1 MSDLAHY
8 HATRAPAADTPARRT
23 LRFLLQPAALG
34 LLLALLAAALL
45 GNWFHRQAATGLV
58 AEKQSRIAILE
69 GSALADFVAA
79 RLQAAAEAEAQAAE
93 AAAAAGSTGETP
105 APVDP
110 AIMLQAALTDWVE
123 RSPEDDAI
131 RVVRLG
137 GARLL
142 ASTFPAERSGE
153 LPRRL
158 TKDEKWLFDLG
169 QELRAAADT
178 NRAEGV
184 FRKPQIDV
192 TRVGTGRIR
201 ITVPYLVDGAIE
213 GFVQHERPLD
223 AVPAARAPLPLLL
236 VLALPLAAL
245 WLAALVLNRG
255 GGLAQGGARWILFLV
270 ALAIFSAAWYLYA
283 SRAVA
288 GLESIAAEGQSAV
301 AQSFQDLRQRVSGVA
316 GAGVETHAWDVDI
329 FQRPRG
335 LLGED
340 GSPVAAAQQ
349 AAFDAVRTPFARAM
363 WGNWA
368 LGAVILAF
376 FALGIARK
384 LRETLSEFRYAYL
397 YVAPAMVGMLIL
409 VFFPF
414 IYGITLS
421 FTGQTIFNTNQPLTE
436 LFVGLQN
443 YVDILGNFD
452 VAKRSVEGWV
462 INYQNFYWTLFITV
476 CWTVSNVA
484 VGVGLGMILAL
495 VLNTPGLRFKPVYRV
510 LLILPW
516 AIPNYIT
523 ALIWKALFH
532 QQFGAI
538 NQGIQ
543 MFGFEP
549 VAWFDGVFSSF
560 LTGLATNGWLSFPF
574 MMVVILGGLQ
584 SISADMYEAATVE
597 GATRRQQFWSI
608 TLPLLKPTLVP
619 AIILSVVWTFNMFNI
634 IYLVSGGAPA
644 GANEILITKA
654 YKIAFEEYRYAYSA
668 AYSTVIFLILLVYGV
683 FQTRMTRATEAV
695 HT

>member
-1 MSDLAHY
+1 MIDLAQHRKTQA
-8 HATRAPAADTPARRT
+8 ATADTPARRT
-23 LRFLLQPAALG
+23 LRFMAQPAALG
-34 LLLALLAAALL
+34 LLLALLASVLL
-45 GNWFHRQAATGLV
+45 GNWFHRQAAVGLV
-58 AEKQSRIAILE
+58 ADEQSRIAILE
-69 GSALADFVAA
+69 GSALADFVAGKLA
-79 RLQAAAEAEAQAAE
+79 ADPDGTDSLQ
-93 AAAAAGSTGETP
+93 S
-105 APVDP
+105 
-110 AIMLQAALTDWVE
+110 ALLDWVE
-123 RSPEDDAI
+123 RSPYDDSI

-137 GARLL
+137 GAQLL
-142 ASTFPAERSGE
+142 ASTHVAERTE
-153 LPRRL
+153 TLPRRL
-158 TKDEKWLFDLG
+158 TRDEKWLFDLG

-192 TRVGTGRIR
+192 SRPTPNRIR
-201 ITVPYLVDGAIE
+201 VTVPYLDEGVIA

-223 AVPAARAPLPLLL
+223 VSAVVIRPPLPLSWLL
-236 VLALPLAAL
+236 IVPLAVV
-245 WLAALVLNRG
+245 WLAATRLNPAG
-255 GGLAQGGARWILFLV
+255 GVAAGANRWILFILALV
-270 ALAIFSAAWYLYA
+270 VFSAAWYLY
-283 SRAVA
+283 SGRAVDSLA
-288 GLESIAAEGQSAV
+288 GMAGDGQSAV
-301 AQSFQDLRQRVSGVA
+301 AQSYQELRARVA
-316 GAGVETHAWDVDI
+316 GDAAGRMTGGGTAVDAWDVDE

-335 LLGED
+335 LLAAD
-340 GSPVAAAQQ
+340 GSIDPAASAAAI
-349 AAFDAVRTPFARAM
+349 AAFQQPFVKAL

-368 LGAVILAF
+368 LGAVILAI
-376 FALGIARK
+376 FALGVARRV
-384 LRETLSEFRYAYL
+384 RETLSEFRHAYL
-397 YVAPAMVGMLIL
+397 YVTPAMLGMLVL

-436 LFVGLQN
+436 LWVGLQN
-443 YVDILGNFD
+443 YIDILGSFD
-452 VAKRSVEGWV
+452 VAKRTAEGWV
-462 INYQNFYWTLFITV
+462 INYQNFYWTLFITI
-476 CWTVSNVA
+476 CWTVSNVS
-484 VGVGLGMILAL
+484 VGVGLGMLLAL
-495 VLNTPGLRFKPVYRV
+495 ALNTPGLRGKAIYRV

-538 NQGIQ
+538 NQAIQ
-543 MFGFEP
+543 MLGGEP
-549 VAWFDGVFSSF
+549 VAWFDGVFTSF
-560 LTGLATNGWLSFPF
+560 MTGLATNGWLSFPF

-619 AIILSVVWTFNMFNI
+619 AVILSVVWTFNMFNV
-634 IYLVSGGAPA
+634 IYLVSGGEPA

>member
-1 MSDLAHY
+1 VIDLAQHRGTQG
-8 HATRAPAADTPARRT
+8 ASAETPARRA
-23 LRFLLQPAALG
+23 LRFVAQPAALG
-34 LLLALLAAALL
+34 LLLALLAAVLL
-45 GNWFHRQAATGLV
+45 GNWFHRQAAVGLV
-58 AEKQSRIAILE
+58 GDEQSRIAILE
-69 GSALADFVAA
+69 GSALADFVAGKLA
-79 RLQAAAEAEAQAAE
+79 ADPDDTGSLQ
-93 AAAAAGSTGETP
+93 G
-105 APVDP
+105 
-110 AIMLQAALTDWVE
+110 ALLDWVE
-123 RSPEDDAI
+123 RSPYDDSI

-137 GARLL
+137 GAQLL
-142 ASTFPAERSGE
+142 ASTHAAERAE
-153 LPRRL
+153 ALPRRL
-158 TKDEKWLFDLG
+158 TRDEKWLFDLG

-178 NRAEGV
+178 NAAEGV

-192 TRVGTGRIR
+192 SRPAPDRIR
-201 ITVPYLVDGAIE
+201 VTVPYLDEGAIA

-223 AVPAARAPLPLLL
+223 VSAVVIRPPLPLSWLL
-236 VLALPLAAL
+236 IVPLAVL
-245 WLAALVLNRG
+245 WLAATRLNPAG
-255 GGLAQGGARWILFLV
+255 GVAAGANRWILFLLALV
-270 ALAIFSAAWYLYA
+270 AFSVAWYVY
-283 SRAVA
+283 SGRAVDSLA
-288 GLESIAAEGQSAV
+288 GMANDGQSAV
-301 AQSFQDLRQRVSGVA
+301 AQSYQELRDRVA
-316 GAGVETHAWDVDI
+316 GDAAGRMAGGGTAVNAWDVDE

-335 LLGED
+335 LLAPD
-340 GSPVAAAQQ
+340 GSIDPAASAAAI
-349 AAFDAVRTPFARAM
+349 AAFQRPFVKAL
-363 WGNWA
+363 WGNWV
-368 LGAVILAF
+368 LGAVILAI
-376 FALGIARK
+376 FALGVARRV
-384 LRETLSEFRYAYL
+384 RETLSEFRHAYL
-397 YVAPAMVGMLIL
+397 YVTPAMVGMLVL

-436 LFVGLQN
+436 LWVGLQN
-443 YVDILGNFD
+443 YIDILGSFD
-452 VAKRSVEGWV
+452 VAKRTAEGWV
-462 INYQNFYWTLFITV
+462 INYQNFYWTLFITI

-484 VGVGLGMILAL
+484 VGVGLGMVLAL
-495 VLNTPGLRFKPVYRV
+495 ALNTPGLKGKAIYRV

-543 MFGFEP
+543 MFGGEP

-560 LTGLATNGWLSFPF
+560 ITGLATNGWLSFPF

-619 AIILSVVWTFNMFNI
+619 AVILSVVWTFNMFNV
-634 IYLVSGGAPA
+634 IYLVSGGEPA

>member
-1 MSDLAHY
+1 MSELAHY
-8 HATRAPAADTPARRT
+8 RAARATADTPARRV
-23 LRFLLQPAALG
+23 LRFLMQPAALG
-34 LLLALLAAALL
+34 LLLALLAASLL
-45 GNWFHRQAATGLV
+45 GNWFHRQAAASLAAG
-58 AEKQSRIAILE
+58 EQSRIAILE
-69 GSALADFVAA
+69 GSAFADFVGGRIAA
-79 RLQAAAEAEAQAAE
+79 NPEDTAGLQAA
-93 AAAAAGSTGETP
+93 S
-105 APVDP
+105 
-110 AIMLQAALTDWVE
+110 LDWVE
-123 RSPEDDAI
+123 RSPHDDAI

-137 GARLL
+137 GAQLL
-142 ASTFPAERSGE
+142 ASTHPAERAGD

-158 TKDEKWLFDLG
+158 TRDEKWLFDLG

-178 NRAEGV
+178 NQAEGV

-192 TRVGTGRIR
+192 SRVGAGHIR
-201 ITVPYLVDGAIE
+201 VTVPYLADGAIA
-213 GFVQHERPLD
+213 GFVQHERPLESV
-223 AVPAARAPLPLLL
+223 AAARSPLPWPLL
-236 VLALPLAAL
+236 VVLPVALLWLVALAL
-245 WLAALVLNRG
+245 NRSG
-255 GGLAQGGARWILFLV
+255 GVASGASRWVLFLV
-270 ALAIFSAAWYLYA
+270 ALGLFSAAWYLYS

-288 GLESIAAEGQSAV
+288 GLEGMAGDGNAAV
-301 AQSFQDLRQRVSGVA
+301 AAAYTELRARVA
-316 GAGVETHAWDVDI
+316 GDAADRATDPDSANPWDVDI

-335 LLGED
+335 LLGAD
-340 GSPVAAAQQ
+340 GSMNAVATEAALES
-349 AAFDAVRTPFARAM
+349 FSRPFVRSL

-376 FALGIARK
+376 FALGVARK
-384 LRETLSEFRYAYL
+384 LRETVSEYRYAYL
-397 YVAPAMVGMLIL
+397 YVTPAMVGMLVL

-452 VAKRSVEGWV
+452 VAKRTAEGWV
-462 INYQNFYWTLFITV
+462 INYQNFYWTLFITI

-484 VGVGLGMILAL
+484 VGVGLGMTLAL
-495 VLNTPGLRFKPVYRV
+495 VLNTPGLRFKAVYRV

-538 NQGIQ
+538 NQAIQ
-543 MFGFEP
+543 MFGGEP

-560 LTGLATNGWLSFPF
+560 ITGLATNGWLSFPF

-619 AIILSVVWTFNMFNI
+619 AVILSVVWTFNMFNV
-634 IYLVSGGAPA
+634 IYLVSGGEPA

-695 HT
+695 NT

>member
-1 MSDLAHY
+1 V
-8 HATRAPAADTPARRT
+8 
-23 LRFLLQPAALG
+23 LL
-34 LLLALLAAALL
+34 
-45 GNWFHRQAATGLV
+45 
-58 AEKQSRIAILE
+58 
-69 GSALADFVAA
+69 
-79 RLQAAAEAEAQAAE
+79 
-93 AAAAAGSTGETP
+93 
-105 APVDP
+105 
-110 AIMLQAALTDWVE
+110 
-123 RSPEDDAI
+123 
-131 RVVRLG
+131 
-137 GARLL
+137 
-142 ASTFPAERSGE
+142 
-153 LPRRL
+153 
-158 TKDEKWLFDLG
+158 
-169 QELRAAADT
+169 
-178 NRAEGV
+178 
-184 FRKPQIDV
+184 
-192 TRVGTGRIR
+192 
-201 ITVPYLVDGAIE
+201 
-213 GFVQHERPLD
+213 
-223 AVPAARAPLPLLL
+223 
-236 VLALPLAAL
+236 LALPLAVF
-245 WLAALVLNRG
+245 WLAALFLNRSG
-255 GGLAQGGARWILFLV
+255 GPARGATRWILFLV
-270 ALAIFSAAWYLYA
+270 ALGLFSAVWYLYS
-283 SRAVA
+283 SRAMG
-288 GLESIAAEGQSAV
+288 GLEATAARGNDAV
-301 AQSFQDLRQRVSGVA
+301 AEAYLDLRERAGGSGTA
-316 GAGVETHAWDVDI
+316 GDANPWDVDV

-335 LLGED
+335 LLDAEGKVD
-340 GSPVAAAQQ
+340 AKAAE
-349 AAFDAVRTPFARAM
+349 AALDSYRQPFGRSM

-376 FALGIARK
+376 FALGVARK
-384 LRETLSEFRYAYL
+384 LRETVSEFRYAYL
-397 YVAPAMVGMLIL
+397 YVTPAMVGMLIL

-443 YVDILGNFD
+443 YIDIIGNTD
-452 VAKRSVEGWV
+452 VAKRTLEGWV

-495 VLNTPGLRFKPVYRV
+495 ALNTPGLRFKPIYRV

-538 NQGIQ
+538 NQAIQ
-543 MFGFEP
+543 MFGGEP

-560 LTGLATNGWLSFPF
+560 ITGLATNGWLSFPF

-597 GATRRQQFWSI
+597 GATRRQQFWRI

-619 AIILSVVWTFNMFNI
+619 AVILSVVWTFNMFNV
-634 IYLVSGGAPA
+634 IYLVSGGEPA
-644 GANEILITKA
+644 GANEILITQA

>member
-1 MSDLAHY
+1 VSELAHY
-8 HATRAPAADTPARRT
+8 RATQSRAADTPARRT

-34 LLLALLAAALL
+34 LLLALLVAALL
-45 GNWFHRQAATGLV
+45 GNWFYRQATGSLV
-58 AEKQSRIAILE
+58 ADERSRIAILE
-69 GSALADFVAA
+69 GSALADFVAG
-79 RLQAAAEAEAQAAE
+79 RLAM
-93 AAAAAGSTGETP
+93 
-105 APVDP
+105 DP
-110 AIMLQAALTDWVE
+110 DDTASLQQSLLDWVD
-123 RSPEDDAI
+123 RSPYDDQI

-142 ASTFPAERSGE
+142 ASTYAPERANE

-158 TKDEKWLFDLG
+158 TRDEKWLYDLG

-178 NRAEGV
+178 NAAEGV

-192 TRVGTGRIR
+192 SRPGQGRIR
-201 ITVPYLVDGAIE
+201 VTVPYLVDGAIA
-213 GFVQHERPLD
+213 GFVQHERPLET
-223 AVPAARAPLPLLL
+223 VPPARAPLPLLL
-236 VLALPLAAL
+236 VVVLPLAVL
-245 WLAALVLNRG
+245 WLAALKLNRTG
-255 GGLAQGGARWILFLV
+255 GVAAGAARWMLFVAALV
-270 ALAIFSAAWYLYA
+270 LFSAAWYVYA
-283 SRAVA
+283 SRALA
-288 GLESIAAEGQSAV
+288 GLEDVAMAGQAAV
-301 AQSFQDLRQRVSGVA
+301 ADAYGDLRARVTGEAAAQATAA
-316 GAGVETHAWDVDI
+316 GEPNPWDVDE

-335 LLGED
+335 LLMAD
-340 GSPVAAAQQ
+340 GAVDTAATQ
-349 AAFDAVRTPFARAM
+349 AALANLNAPFARAL

-376 FALGIARK
+376 FALGVARK
-384 LRETLSEFRYAYL
+384 LHETLSEYRYAYF
-397 YVAPAMVGMLIL
+397 YVTPAMIGMLVL

-414 IYGITLS
+414 AYGITLS

-436 LFVGLQN
+436 LWVGLQN
-443 YVDILGNFD
+443 YADIIGDFD
-452 VAKRSVEGWV
+452 VARRTAAGWV
-462 INYQNFYWTLFITV
+462 INYQNFYWTLFITI

-484 VGVGLGMILAL
+484 VGVTLGMILAL
-495 VLNTPGLRFKPVYRV
+495 TLNTPGLRFKPIYRV

-543 MFGFEP
+543 MLGGEP

-560 LTGLATNGWLSFPF
+560 MTGLATNGWLSFPF

-619 AIILSVVWTFNMFNI
+619 AVILSVVWTFNMFNV
-634 IYLVSGGAPA
+634 IYLVSGGEPA

>member
-1 MSDLAHY
+1 MSELPHLREGKQ
-8 HATRAPAADTPARRT
+8 RAAGPAGGARAI
-23 LRFLLQPAALG
+23 LLQPAAIG
-34 LLLALLAAALL
+34 LLLALLAAGLL
-45 GNWFHRQAATGLV
+45 GNWFHGQAASRLV
-58 AEKQSRIAILE
+58 ADQQSRTAILE
-69 GSALADFVAA
+69 GSALAEFVAGKLA
-79 RLQAAAEAEAQAAE
+79 ASPEDPLVLQAAVADWAA
-93 AAAAAGSTGETP
+93 
-105 APVDP
+105 
-110 AIMLQAALTDWVE
+110 
-123 RSPEDDAI
+123 RSPGDDAI

-142 ASTFPAERSGE
+142 ASTHPSDLQGE

-158 TKDEKWLFDLG
+158 DREEKWLFDLG

-192 TRVGTGRIR
+192 SRPAAGRIR
-201 ITVPYLVDGAIE
+201 VTVPYLADGEIA
-213 GFVQHERPLD
+213 GFVQHD
-223 AVPAARAPLPLLL
+223 APEAAASGGTRAPLPLVLL
-236 VLALPLAAL
+236 VLLPVAVLWAAAL
-245 WLAALVLNRG
+245 LVHGRAG
-255 GGLAQGGARWILFLV
+255 MTSRGARWALFVV
-270 ALAIFSAAWYLYA
+270 ALGLFSAAWYYY
-283 SRAVA
+283 STRAVA
-288 GLESIAAEGQSAV
+288 GLESLAASGNEQV
-301 AQSFQDLRQRVSGVA
+301 AQSYQELRTRVTGA
-316 GAGVETHAWDVDI
+316 GAETVTGGGGAPNPWDVDV

-335 LLGED
+335 LLHAD
-340 GSPVAAAQQ
+340 GRIDEAAAG
-349 AAFDAVRTPFARAM
+349 AALEAFQGPFAKSL

-368 LGAVILAF
+368 LGAVVLAF
-376 FALGIARK
+376 FGLGAARK
-384 LRETLSEFRYAYL
+384 LRETLVEYRYAYM
-397 YVAPAMVGMLIL
+397 YVTPAMVGMLVL

-436 LFVGLQN
+436 LFVGLRN
-443 YVDILGNFD
+443 YIDIIGDVD
-452 VAKRSVEGWV
+452 VATRTAAGWV
-462 INYQNFYWTLFITV
+462 INYQNFYWTLFITI

-484 VGVGLGMILAL
+484 VGVSLGMLLAL
-495 VLNTPGLRFKPVYRV
+495 ALNTPGLRFKPIYRV

-538 NQGIQ
+538 NQAIQ
-543 MFGFEP
+543 MFGGEP
-549 VAWFDGVFSSF
+549 VAWFDGVFTSF
-560 LTGLATNGWLSFPF
+560 ITGLATNGWLSFPF

-597 GATRRQQFWSI
+597 GATRSQQFWRI

-619 AIILSVVWTFNMFNI
+619 AVILSVVWTFNMFNV
-634 IYLVSGGAPA
+634 IYLVSGGEPA

>member
-1 MSDLAHY
+1 VIDLAQHRSTQD
-8 HATRAPAADTPARRT
+8 ATADTPARRA
-23 LRFLLQPAALG
+23 LRFVAQPAALG
-34 LLLALLAAALL
+34 LLLALIAAVLL
-45 GNWFHRQAATGLV
+45 GNWFHRQAAVGLV
-58 AEKQSRIAILE
+58 ADEQSRIAILE
-69 GSALADFVAA
+69 GSALADFVAGQLA
-79 RLQAAAEAEAQAAE
+79 SDPEGTESLQ
-93 AAAAAGSTGETP
+93 S
-105 APVDP
+105 
-110 AIMLQAALTDWVE
+110 ALLDWVE
-123 RSPEDDAI
+123 RSPYEDSI

-137 GARLL
+137 GAQLL
-142 ASTFPAERSGE
+142 ASTHAAERAE
-153 LPRRL
+153 ALPRRL
-158 TKDEKWLFDLG
+158 TRDEKWLFDLG

-178 NRAEGV
+178 NAAEGV

-192 TRVGTGRIR
+192 SRPTPDRIR
-201 ITVPYLVDGAIE
+201 VTVPYLDEGAIA

-223 AVPAARAPLPLLL
+223 VSAVVIRPPLPLAWLL
-236 VLALPLAAL
+236 IVPLAVL
-245 WLAALVLNRG
+245 WLAAARLNPAG
-255 GGLAQGGARWILFLV
+255 GVAAGANRWILFLL
-270 ALAIFSAAWYLYA
+270 ALVVFSAAWYLY
-283 SRAVA
+283 SGRAVDSLA
-288 GLESIAAEGQSAV
+288 GMANHGQSAV
-301 AQSFQDLRQRVSGVA
+301 AQSYQELRDRVA
-316 GAGVETHAWDVDI
+316 GDAVVNAWDVDE

-335 LLGED
+335 LLAPD
-340 GSPVAAAQQ
+340 GSIDPAASAEAN
-349 AAFDAVRTPFARAM
+349 AAFQRPFVKAL

-368 LGAVILAF
+368 LGTVILAI
-376 FALGIARK
+376 FALGVARRV
-384 LRETLSEFRYAYL
+384 RETLSEFRHAYL
-397 YVAPAMVGMLIL
+397 YVTPAMVGMLVL

-436 LFVGLQN
+436 LWVGLQN
-443 YVDILGNFD
+443 YIDILGSFD
-452 VAKRSVEGWV
+452 VAKRTAEGWV
-462 INYQNFYWTLFITV
+462 INYQNFYWTLFITI

-484 VGVGLGMILAL
+484 VGVGLGMVLAL
-495 VLNTPGLRFKPVYRV
+495 ALNTPGLKGKAIYRV

-538 NQGIQ
+538 NQAIQ
-543 MFGFEP
+543 MFGGEP

-560 LTGLATNGWLSFPF
+560 ITGLATNGWLSFPF

-619 AIILSVVWTFNMFNI
+619 AVILSVVWTFNMFNV
-634 IYLVSGGAPA
+634 IYLVSGGEPA

>member
-1 MSDLAHY
+1 MSELAHY

-34 LLLALLAAALL
+34 LLLALLAAGLL
-45 GNWFHRQAATGLV
+45 GNWFHRQAAAGLV
-58 AEKQSRIAILE
+58 DREQSRVAILE
-69 GSALADFVAA
+69 GSALAELVAGTLA
-79 RLQAAAEAEAQAAE
+79 AHPEDPAPLQAA
-93 AAAAAGSTGETP
+93 
-105 APVDP
+105 
-110 AIMLQAALTDWVE
+110 MLDWVD
-123 RSPEDDAI
+123 RSPGDDSI

-142 ASTFPAERSGE
+142 ASTHKVEQAGE

-158 TKDEKWLFDLG
+158 TSDEKWLFDLG

-178 NRAEGV
+178 NQAEGV
-184 FRKPQIDV
+184 FRKPQV
-192 TRVGTGRIR
+192 EVSRPAPGRIR
-201 ITVPYLVDGAIE
+201 VTVPYLGDGAIA
-213 GFVQHERPLD
+213 GFVQHEGPLE
-223 AVPAARAPLPLLL
+223 AAHAARPPLPLALL
-236 VLALPLAAL
+236 LALPLAAL
-245 WLAALVLNRG
+245 WLAALVLNRSG
-255 GGLAQGGARWILFLV
+255 GPAAGARRWVLFLV
-270 ALAIFSAAWYLYA
+270 ALGLFSAAWSLYA
-283 SRAVA
+283 NRAVA
-288 GLESIAAEGQSAV
+288 GLEAAANASNVAV
-301 AQSFQDLRQRVSGVA
+301 AEAYQGLRERVLGEGSGRVTGGG
-316 GAGVETHAWDVDI
+316 GAVNPWDVDE

-335 LLGED
+335 LLLAD
-340 GSPVAAAQQ
+340 GQPDEAAVEAAL
-349 AAFDAVRTPFARAM
+349 AAFRQPFARSL
-363 WGNWA
+363 WGNWV

-376 FALGIARK
+376 FALGFARR
-384 LRETLSEFRYAYL
+384 LRETVSEYRYAYL
-397 YVAPAMVGMLIL
+397 YVTPAMLGMLVL

-414 IYGITLS
+414 VYGITLS

-443 YVDILGNFD
+443 YVDIIASFD
-452 VAKRSVEGWV
+452 VATRTADGWV
-462 INYQNFYWTLFITV
+462 INYQNFYWTLFITI
-476 CWTVSNVA
+476 CWTVTNVT
-484 VGVGLGMILAL
+484 VGVSLGMILAL
-495 VLNTPGLRFKPVYRV
+495 ALNTPGLRFKPIYRV

-538 NQGIQ
+538 NQAIQ
-543 MFGFEP
+543 MFGGEP

-560 LTGLATNGWLSFPF
+560 MTGLIANGWLSFPF

-597 GATRRQQFWSI
+597 GASRRQQFWSI

-619 AIILSVVWTFNMFNI
+619 AVILSVVWTFNMFNI

-683 FQTRMTRATEAV
+683 FQTRVTRATEAV

>member
-1 MSDLAHY
+1 VIDLAQHRS
-8 HATRAPAADTPARRT
+8 TQETTADTPARRA
-23 LRFLLQPAALG
+23 LRFVAQPAALG
-34 LLLALLAAALL
+34 LLLALLAAVLL
-45 GNWFHRQAATGLV
+45 GNWFHRQAAVGLV
-58 AEKQSRIAILE
+58 GDEQSRIAILE
-69 GSALADFVAA
+69 GSALADFVAGKLA
-79 RLQAAAEAEAQAAE
+79 ADPEDTGSLQ
-93 AAAAAGSTGETP
+93 G
-105 APVDP
+105 
-110 AIMLQAALTDWVE
+110 ALLDWVE
-123 RSPEDDAI
+123 RSPYDDSI

-137 GARLL
+137 GAQLL
-142 ASTFPAERSGE
+142 ASTHAAERAE
-153 LPRRL
+153 ALPRRL
-158 TKDEKWLFDLG
+158 TRDEKWLFDLG

-178 NRAEGV
+178 NAAEGV

-192 TRVGTGRIR
+192 SRPAPDRIR
-201 ITVPYLVDGAIE
+201 VTVPYLDEGTIA

-223 AVPAARAPLPLLL
+223 VAAVVIRPPVPLALLL
-236 VLALPLAAL
+236 IVPLAVL
-245 WLAALVLNRG
+245 WLAATRLNPAG
-255 GGLAQGGARWILFLV
+255 GVAAGASRWILFLLALV
-270 ALAIFSAAWYLYA
+270 AFSAAWYVY
-283 SRAVA
+283 SGRAVDSLA
-288 GLESIAAEGQSAV
+288 GMANDGQSAG
-301 AQSFQDLRQRVSGVA
+301 AQSYQELRDRVA
-316 GAGVETHAWDVDI
+316 GDAAGRMTGGGTAVNAWDVDE

-335 LLGED
+335 LLAPD
-340 GSPVAAAQQ
+340 GSIDPAASAAAN
-349 AAFDAVRTPFARAM
+349 AAFQQPFVKAL
-363 WGNWA
+363 WGNWV
-368 LGAVILAF
+368 LGAVILAI
-376 FALGIARK
+376 FALGVARRV
-384 LRETLSEFRYAYL
+384 RETLSEFRHAYL
-397 YVAPAMVGMLIL
+397 YVTPAMVGMLVL

-436 LFVGLQN
+436 LWVGLQN
-443 YVDILGNFD
+443 YIDILGSFD
-452 VAKRSVEGWV
+452 VAKRTADGWV
-462 INYQNFYWTLFITV
+462 INYQNFYWTLFITI

-484 VGVGLGMILAL
+484 VGVGLGMVLAL
-495 VLNTPGLRFKPVYRV
+495 ALNTPGLKGKAIYRV

-538 NQGIQ
+538 NQAIQ
-543 MFGFEP
+543 MFGGEP

-560 LTGLATNGWLSFPF
+560 ITGLATNGWLSFPF

-619 AIILSVVWTFNMFNI
+619 AVILSVVWTFNMFNV
-634 IYLVSGGAPA
+634 IYLVSGGEPA

>member
-1 MSDLAHY
+1 
-8 HATRAPAADTPARRT
+8 
-23 LRFLLQPAALG
+23 
-34 LLLALLAAALL
+34 LL
-45 GNWFHRQAATGLV
+45 GNWFHRQAAVGLV
-58 AEKQSRIAILE
+58 GDEQSRIAILE
-69 GSALADFVAA
+69 GSALADFVAGQLA
-79 RLQAAAEAEAQAAE
+79 ADPDGTESLQ
-93 AAAAAGSTGETP
+93 S
-105 APVDP
+105 
-110 AIMLQAALTDWVE
+110 ALLGWVE
-123 RSPEDDAI
+123 RSPYEDSI

-137 GARLL
+137 GAQLL
-142 ASTFPAERSGE
+142 ASTHAAERAE
-153 LPRRL
+153 ALPRRL
-158 TKDEKWLFDLG
+158 TRDEKWLFDLG

-178 NRAEGV
+178 NAAEGV

-192 TRVGTGRIR
+192 SRPAPDRIR
-201 ITVPYLVDGAIE
+201 VTVPYLDEGAIA

-223 AVPAARAPLPLLL
+223 VSAVVVRPPLPLSLL
-236 VLALPLAAL
+236 LIVPLAVL
-245 WLAALVLNRG
+245 WLAATRLNPAGGVATGSNRWVLFG
-255 GGLAQGGARWILFLV
+255 V
-270 ALAIFSAAWYLYA
+270 ALAVFSAAWFLY
-283 SRAVA
+283 SGRAVDSLA
-288 GLESIAAEGQSAV
+288 GTAGDGQSAV
-301 AQSFQDLRQRVSGVA
+301 AQSYQELRDRVA
-316 GAGVETHAWDVDI
+316 GDAAGRTTGGGTAVNAWDVDE

-335 LLGED
+335 LLAAD
-340 GSPVAAAQQ
+340 GSIDPAASAAAIAEFRQ
-349 AAFDAVRTPFARAM
+349 PFVKAL
-363 WGNWA
+363 WGNWV
-368 LGAVILAF
+368 LGAVILAI
-376 FALGIARK
+376 FALGVARRV
-384 LRETLSEFRYAYL
+384 RETVSEFRHAYL
-397 YVAPAMVGMLIL
+397 YVTPAMVGMLVL

-436 LFVGLQN
+436 LWVGLQN
-443 YVDILGNFD
+443 YIDILGSFD
-452 VAKRSVEGWV
+452 VAKRTAEGWV

-484 VGVGLGMILAL
+484 VGVGLGMVLAL
-495 VLNTPGLRFKPVYRV
+495 ALNTPGLKGKAIYRV

-538 NQGIQ
+538 NQAIQ
-543 MFGFEP
+543 MFGGEP
-549 VAWFDGVFSSF
+549 VAWFDGVFTSF
-560 LTGLATNGWLSFPF
+560 MTGLATNGWLSFPF

-619 AIILSVVWTFNMFNI
+619 AVILSVVWTFNMFNV
-634 IYLVSGGAPA
+634 IYLVSGGEPA

-695 HT
+695 HA

>member
-1 MSDLAHY
+1 MSQLAHY
-8 HATRAPAADTPARRT
+8 HAQHATAADTPLRRT
-23 LRFLLQPAALG
+23 LRFLLQPAAVG
-34 LLLALLAAALL
+34 LLLALLVAALL
-45 GNWFHRQAATGLV
+45 GNWFNRQAA
-58 AEKQSRIAILE
+58 AELMAGEQARVAILE
-69 GSALADFVAA
+69 GSALSDFVAGIV
-79 RLQAAAEAEAQAAE
+79 AANPED
-93 AAAAAGSTGETP
+93 P
-105 APVDP
+105 AP
-110 AIMLQAALTDWVE
+110 LQAALEDWTG
-123 RSPEDDAI
+123 RSPEDDSI

-142 ASTFPAERSGE
+142 ASTYPDERAGE

-178 NRAEGV
+178 NSSEGV
-184 FRKPQIDV
+184 FRKAQIDV
-192 TRVGTGRIR
+192 SRAQPGRIR
-201 ITVPYLVDGAIE
+201 VTVPYLADGAIA
-213 GFVQHERPLD
+213 GFVQHEMP
-223 AVPAARAPLPLLL
+223 AAGAGAARAPVPLPLLL
-236 VLALPLAAL
+236 VLPLAAF
-245 WLAALVLNRG
+245 WLAALVLNRS
-255 GGLAQGGARWILFLV
+255 GAPATGAKRWILFAV
-270 ALAIFSAAWYLYA
+270 ALGLFAAAWSVYSTRTL
-283 SRAVA
+283 A
-288 GLESIAAEGQSAV
+288 GLE
-301 AQSFQDLRQRVSGVA
+301 GVA
-316 GAGVETHAWDVDI
+316 GRGNAAVAEAYVGLRERVAAAAPDAAVAAGADTVNPWDVDQ

-335 LLGED
+335 LLDAD
-340 GSPVAAAQQ
+340 GKEIPAAAQ
-349 AAFDAVRTPFARAM
+349 AALGAVTGPMSRSL
-363 WGNWA
+363 WGNGV

-376 FALGIARK
+376 FALGVARK
-384 LRETLSEFRYAYL
+384 LRETVSEYRYAYL
-397 YVAPAMVGMLIL
+397 YVTPAMVGMLVL

-443 YVDILGNFD
+443 YVDIIGDVD
-452 VAKRSVEGWV
+452 VAKRTAEGWV
-462 INYQNFYWTLFITV
+462 INYQNFYWTLFITI
-476 CWTVSNVA
+476 CWTISNVA
-484 VGVGLGMILAL
+484 VGVTLGMILAL
-495 VLNTPGLRFKPVYRV
+495 ALNTPGLRFKAIYRV
-510 LLILPW
+510 ILILPW

-538 NQGIQ
+538 NQAIQ
-543 MFGFEP
+543 MFGGQP
-549 VAWFDGVFSSF
+549 VAWFDGVFTSF

-597 GATRRQQFWSI
+597 GATRRQQFWRI

-619 AIILSVVWTFNMFNI
+619 AVILSVVWTFNMFNV
-634 IYLVSGGAPA
+634 IYLVSGGEPA